1 MLIYIAIGFIAFSFV
16 GLGGL
21 ILYYRSVKKKYASN
35 VKLYQKDQ
43 IEIKSKTGISDV
55 LDVVYQ
61 RFYLIAVKIPV
72 ISYYTR
78 KTRIKLEMVNDYS
91 EYEIRKKT
99 ASILIVSLF
108 FLFSGLFV
116 LLNVID
122 DLYSALIAVLGI
134 FLANDMLVN
143 SKVNKIADRI
153 TRQIPE
159 VFTSIRHSFHEHGM
173 VEESLNDAIDELED
187 KEITPQIKRIKEAIL
202 HNDPETQLEK
212 YYDTSPNRFLKLF
225 AGLSH
230 LTRELGDRKIEGMSI
245 YLKNLNNILNDV
257 YLEIL
262 KRDKIDYMFKSLT
275 WISIVPLLAIQA
287 IETWSIK
294 NFPALINFYNSGFGF
309 VVKVLFLIGVF
320 VAYFGLKV
328 LKDDSNQI
336 KFDKMLSK
344 RWQEKLYNKFKIVKT
359 LADGLMPRPHTRKY
373 RKKTMEI
380 KATNSYLTLEWLYV
394 NKMSYAFVAF
404 VAMIVLLLNVKYLNV
419 QAVYKNISDEFL
431 QMGQLSETDQKA
443 AEAIT
448 KTDTEIVKEIKD
460 DKNTSNEEIKAYY
473 KEITGKDATDDDVT
487 RIKGKIKTVKTTYLK
502 AWEYLVALFIAWGA
516 YFIPDLTIKIKN
528 KIRAMEKEDEV
539 MQFQS
544 IILMLM
550 YIERIDVETI
560 LEWLER
566 YSYAFKE
573 PITTC
578 LNNYEAGSVEA
589 LEDLRDA
596 VPNKDFQRMV
606 DGLVSSVERIPVKDA
621 FDELE
626 TERSF
631 YYERRKSTN
640 EKIINQK
647 VTYGKAIGF
656 MPMVLL
662 IGGYFVGPMMVVSV
676 LQLIN
681 YFKTMGGMG

>member
-1 MLIYIAIGFIAFSFV
+1 MVVYIAIGAVAISFI
-16 GLGGL
+16 GLVGL
-21 ILYYRSVKKKYASN
+21 ILYYRSVKKRYASN

-43 IEIKSKTGISDV
+43 IEIKGRSGLKDIVDV
-55 LDVVYQ
+55 IYQ
-61 RFYLIAVKIPV
+61 RFYLAAIRIPV

-78 KTRIKLEMVNDYS
+78 KTRIKLEMVNDYT
-91 EYEIRKKT
+91 EYEIRRKT
-99 ASILIVSLF
+99 ASIMILSLVF
-108 FLFSGLFV
+108 IFAGLFI
-116 LLNVID
+116 LLNVIN
-122 DLYSALIAVLGI
+122 DLYTALIGVLGV

-143 SKVNKIADRI
+143 SKVNKVADRI

-173 VEESLNDAIDELED
+173 VEESLSEAIDELED
-187 KEITPQIKRIKEAIL
+187 KEITPQVKRIKEAIL
-202 HNDPETQLEK
+202 ADDPETQLEK
-212 YYDTSPNRFLKLF
+212 YYDTAPNRFLKLF
-225 AGLSH
+225 AGLSY
-230 LTRELGDRKIEGMSI
+230 LTRELGDRKVEGVSI

-262 KRDKIDYMFKSLT
+262 KKDKIDYMFRSLT
-275 WISIVPLLAIQA
+275 WIAIVPLLAIQGV
-287 IETWSIK
+287 EVWSIK
-294 NFPALINFYNSGFGF
+294 NFPSLVNFYNSGFGF
-309 VVKVLFLIGVF
+309 VVKVLFLLGVF
-320 VAYFGLKV
+320 AAYFGLKV

-336 KFDKMLSK
+336 KFDKILSK
-344 RWQEKLYNKFKIVKT
+344 RWQEKLYNKYKIVKT
-359 LADGLMPRPHTRKY
+359 LADGLMPRQHTSKY
-373 RKKTMEI
+373 RKKVKAI
-380 KATNSYLTLEWLYV
+380 KGTNSYLTLEWLYV
-394 NKMSYAFVAF
+394 NKMTCAFVTF
-404 VAMIVLLLNVKYLNV
+404 IAMFVLLLNVKYLNV
-419 QAVYKNISDEFL
+419 QAVYKNISEEFL
-431 QMGQLSETDQKA
+431 QMGQLSEDDQKA
-443 AEAIT
+443 AESLT
-448 KTDTEIVKEIKD
+448 KSDAEIVQEIKN
-460 DKNTSNEEIKAYY
+460 DKDVTNEEIKVYY
-473 KEITGKDATDDDVT
+473 KKITGKEATDEDVT
-487 RIKGKIKTVKTTYLK
+487 RIKGKIETVKTTYLK
-502 AWEYLVALFIAWGA
+502 AWEFLIALVVAWGA
-516 YFIPDLTIKIKN
+516 YFVPDIIINIKN
-528 KIRAMEKEDEV
+528 KIRAMEKDDEV

-589 LEDLRDA
+589 LEELKDS
-596 VPNKDFQRMV
+596 VPNRDFQRMI

-640 EKIINQK
+640 EKIVNKK
-647 VTYGKAIGF
+647 VTYGKALGF
-656 MPMVLL
+656 MPMVIL

-681 YFKTMGGMG
+681 YFNKMSIG